1 MDLSGAVV
9 VITGAGHGIGAGLAR
24 RLAGEGV
31 EALVLVDRDG
41 PAAAQVAAELR
52 TGYPRLR
59 ATEVTADVV
68 DPEQVTA
75 LVDRT
80 WSVLGRID
88 LFVANAGVP
97 GGGGLEASDDV
108 WSHAWDV
115 NVMAHVHAARAVVPR
130 MVDRGRGAFV
140 STASAAGLLTN
151 LGNAPYSVTKHA
163 AVAFAEWLAI
173 TYGDRGLYAACI
185 CPMGVDTDML
195 RGGVGTLEGESVAA
209 LPVLTVEDAV
219 ESIVEGLLAGRFLIL
234 THPETAQYELFRVAD
249 RDRWIAGMRKQQAK
263 ILAGIRRQPGR

>member
-1 MDLSGAVV
+1 MDLKGAVV

-24 RLAGEGV
+24 RLAGEAV
-31 EALVLVDRDG
+31 EALVLVDHDG
-41 PAAAQVAAELR
+41 PAAAQVASELR
-52 TGYPRLR
+52 AGYPQLR

-68 DPEQVTA
+68 DPEQVEA
-75 LVDRT
+75 FVDRT

-88 LFVANAGVP
+88 LFVANAGVA

-108 WSHAWDV
+108 WTHTWDV

-130 MVDRGRGAFV
+130 MVERGGGAFV
-140 STASAAGLLTN
+140 TTASAAGLLTN

-173 TYGDRGLYAACI
+173 TYGERGLYAACI
-185 CPMGVDTDML
+185 CPMGVDTDLL
-195 RGGVGTLEGESVAA
+195 RSGAGTLEGESVAA
-209 LPVLTVEDAV
+209 LPVMSVVDAAD
-219 ESIVEGLLAGRFLIL
+219 SIVDGLRAGRFLIL

-249 RDRWIAGMRKQQAK
+249 RDRWIAGMQRQQRKIIDAMRS
-263 ILAGIRRQPGR
+263 GRRD

>member
-1 MDLSGAVV
+1 MELTGAVV

-41 PAAAQVAAELR
+41 PAAAQVAGELR
-52 TGYPRLR
+52 AGYPRLR
-59 ATEVTADVV
+59 ATEITADVV
-68 DPEQVTA
+68 DPQQVEA
-75 LVDRT
+75 FVDRT

-88 LFVANAGVP
+88 LFVANAGVG
-97 GGGGLEASDDV
+97 GGGGLETPDDV
-108 WSHAWDV
+108 WTQTWDV

-130 MVDRGRGAFV
+130 MLERGHGAFV

-173 TYGDRGLYAACI
+173 TYGERGLYVACI
-185 CPMGVDTDML
+185 CPMGVDTALL
-195 RGGVGTLEGESVAA
+195 RAGAGTLEGESVAS
-209 LPVLTVEDAV
+209 LPVLTVQDAA
-219 ESIVEGLLAGRFLIL
+219 ETIVQGLLAGRFLVL
-234 THPETAQYELFRVAD
+234 THPQTAQYELFRVAD
-249 RDRWIAGMRKQQAK
+249 RERWIAGMQREQRK
-263 ILAGIRRQPGR
+263 ILDGLRGPPHL